1 MMVMDIII
9 ALIEATIMNIIV
21 LMHRSTLNL
30 GILTL
35 LITHPLLKMSATT
48 TLHFTA
54 SALVHLILII
64 IGIPIMMKDSIDPNV
79 IRAVNSMSKVTDV
92 GHLGL
97 PMERRCR
104 CSELLIVSRSGSSRN
119 ITTPIIQ

>member
-1 MMVMDIII
+1 MVMDIII
-9 ALIEATIMNIIV
+9 ALIGATIMNIIV

-35 LITHPLLKMSATT
+35 LVTHPLLEMSATT
-48 TLHFTA
+48 TLHTAA

-64 IGIPIMMKDSIDPNV
+64 IGIPIMMKDSINPNV
-79 IRAVNSMSKVTDV
+79 IGSLVEIDRMTKVTGV
-92 GHLGL
+92 GHLDL

-104 CSELLIVSRSGSSRN
+104 CSELLLI
-119 ITTPIIQ
+119 P